1 MSFDLNQTNNNNSDN
16 YIQKIQSEIDSLEKQ
31 LFSKEKSYLKSTN
44 NNNTKKN
51 KPLHINK
58 DLSVPIETTISNIN
72 DDTILTQQTILN
84 NNMSPSE
91 KAELYKIIMRERN
104 ENAELEKLNLEKIE
118 SYKPSKYKKGGN
130 KEIEEKKKL
139 NEKIQNN
146 QEYNKIVDNKN
157 NNQYDKDNYERKLD
171 KFEFFNDN
179 DNNKLINKDKNFKIN
194 ENIDDI
200 KINNVTLDKILNNK
214 IVFKKKPRKNNSN

>member
-84 NNMSPSE
+84 NNMSPTE

-104 ENAELEKLNLEKIE
+104 ENAELEKLRLEQNEKF
-118 SYKPSKYKKGGN
+118 KKLKNKYKIL
-130 KEIEEKKKL
+130 E
-139 NEKIQNN
+139 
-146 QEYNKIVDNKN
+146 
-157 NNQYDKDNYERKLD
+157 
-171 KFEFFNDN
+171 
-179 DNNKLINKDKNFKIN
+179 N
-194 ENIDDI
+194 ENINLKNEIEILRKDKETQKMKI
-200 KINNVTLDKILNNK
+200 IELQKEINNLKNREKNTNKNINDNVNNN
-214 IVFKKKPRKNNSN
+214 IEE

>member
-104 ENAELEKLNLEKIE
+104 ENAELEKLRLEQNEKF
-118 SYKPSKYKKGGN
+118 KKLKNKYKIL
-130 KEIEEKKKL
+130 E
-139 NEKIQNN
+139 
-146 QEYNKIVDNKN
+146 
-157 NNQYDKDNYERKLD
+157 
-171 KFEFFNDN
+171 
-179 DNNKLINKDKNFKIN
+179 N
-194 ENIDDI
+194 ENINLKNEIEILRKDKETQKM
-200 KINNVTLDKILNNK
+200 KIIELQKEINSLKNREKNTNKNINDNVNNNIEE
-214 IVFKKKPRKNNSN
+214 

>member
-72 DDTILTQQTILN
+72 DDTILTQQTLLN
-84 NNMSPSE
+84 NNMTPNE

-104 ENAELEKLNLEKIE
+104 ENAELEKLRLEQNE
-118 SYKPSKYKKGGN
+118 KYKKLKN
-130 KEIEEKKKL
+130 KY
-139 NEKIQNN
+139 KIL
-146 QEYNKIVDNKN
+146 E
-157 NNQYDKDNYERKLD
+157 
-171 KFEFFNDN
+171 
-179 DNNKLINKDKNFKIN
+179 N
-194 ENIDDI
+194 ENINLKNEIEILRKDKEI
-200 KINNVTLDKILNNK
+200 QKMKIIELQKEIQNLKNKEKNTNKNINDNVNNNIEE
-214 IVFKKKPRKNNSN
+214 

>member
-44 NNNTKKN
+44 NINTKKN

-104 ENAELEKLNLEKIE
+104 ENAELEKLRLEQNEKF
-118 SYKPSKYKKGGN
+118 KKLKNKYKIL
-130 KEIEEKKKL
+130 E
-139 NEKIQNN
+139 
-146 QEYNKIVDNKN
+146 
-157 NNQYDKDNYERKLD
+157 
-171 KFEFFNDN
+171 
-179 DNNKLINKDKNFKIN
+179 N
-194 ENIDDI
+194 ENINLKNEIEILRKDKETQKM
-200 KINNVTLDKILNNK
+200 KIIELQKEINSLKNREKNTNKNINDNVNNNIEE
-214 IVFKKKPRKNNSN
+214 

>member
-104 ENAELEKLNLEKIE
+104 ENAELEKLRLEQ
-118 SYKPSKYKKGGN
+118 N
-130 KEIEEKKKL
+130 EKFKKL
-139 NEKIQNN
+139 KNKQKIL
-146 QEYNKIVDNKN
+146 E
-157 NNQYDKDNYERKLD
+157 
-171 KFEFFNDN
+171 
-179 DNNKLINKDKNFKIN
+179 N
-194 ENIDDI
+194 ENINLKNEIEILRKDKETQKM
-200 KINNVTLDKILNNK
+200 KIIELKKEINSLKI
-214 IVFKKKPRKNNSN
+214 I

>member
-31 LFSKEKSYLKSTN
+31 LFSKEKSYLRSTN

-104 ENAELEKLNLEKIE
+104 ENAELEKLRLEQNEKF
-118 SYKPSKYKKGGN
+118 KKLKNKYKIL
-130 KEIEEKKKL
+130 E
-139 NEKIQNN
+139 
-146 QEYNKIVDNKN
+146 
-157 NNQYDKDNYERKLD
+157 
-171 KFEFFNDN
+171 
-179 DNNKLINKDKNFKIN
+179 N
-194 ENIDDI
+194 ENINLKNEIEILRKDKETQKM
-200 KINNVTLDKILNNK
+200 KIIELQKEINSLKNREKNTNKNINDNVNNNIEE
-214 IVFKKKPRKNNSN
+214 

>member
-104 ENAELEKLNLEKIE
+104 ENAELEKLRLEQNEKF
-118 SYKPSKYKKGGN
+118 KKLKNKYKIL
-130 KEIEEKKKL
+130 E
-139 NEKIQNN
+139 
-146 QEYNKIVDNKN
+146 
-157 NNQYDKDNYERKLD
+157 
-171 KFEFFNDN
+171 
-179 DNNKLINKDKNFKIN
+179 N
-194 ENIDDI
+194 ENINLKNEIEILRKDKETQKMKI
-200 KINNVTLDKILNNK
+200 IELQKEINNLKNREKNTNKNINDNVNNN
-214 IVFKKKPRKNNSN
+214 IEE

>member
-104 ENAELEKLNLEKIE
+104 ENAELEKLRLEQNEKF
-118 SYKPSKYKKGGN
+118 KKLKNKYKIL
-130 KEIEEKKKL
+130 E
-139 NEKIQNN
+139 
-146 QEYNKIVDNKN
+146 
-157 NNQYDKDNYERKLD
+157 
-171 KFEFFNDN
+171 
-179 DNNKLINKDKNFKIN
+179 N
-194 ENIDDI
+194 ENINLKNEIEILRKDKETQKM
-200 KINNVTLDKILNNK
+200 KIIELQKEINSLKNREKNTHKNINDNVNNNIEE
-214 IVFKKKPRKNNSN
+214 

>member
-104 ENAELEKLNLEKIE
+104 ENAELEKLRLEQNEKF
-118 SYKPSKYKKGGN
+118 KKLKNKYKIL
-130 KEIEEKKKL
+130 E
-139 NEKIQNN
+139 
-146 QEYNKIVDNKN
+146 
-157 NNQYDKDNYERKLD
+157 
-171 KFEFFNDN
+171 
-179 DNNKLINKDKNFKIN
+179 N
-194 ENIDDI
+194 ENINLKNEIEILRKDKETQKMKIIELQKEINSLKNREKNTNKNINDN
-200 KINNVTLDKILNNK
+200 INNNIEE
-214 IVFKKKPRKNNSN
+214 

>member
-1 MSFDLNQTNNNNSDN
+1 MSFDLNQTNNNNEN

-72 DDTILTQQTILN
+72 DDTILTQQTLLN
-84 NNMSPSE
+84 NNMTPNE

-104 ENAELEKLNLEKIE
+104 ENAELEKLRLEQNEKF
-118 SYKPSKYKKGGN
+118 KKLKDKYKMIKN
-130 KEIEEKKKL
+130 ENLNMKNEIENLRKDKEKQQMQIIELQKEI
-139 NEKIQNN
+139 
-146 QEYNKIVDNKN
+146 QELKN
-157 NNQYDKDNYERKLD
+157 NL
-171 KFEFFNDN
+171 
-179 DNNKLINKDKNFKIN
+179 KDKEKNMEEELNNNFN
-194 ENIDDI
+194 N
-200 KINNVTLDKILNNK
+200 INNNNDE
-214 IVFKKKPRKNNSN
+214 

>member
-104 ENAELEKLNLEKIE
+104 ENAELEKLRLEQNEKF
-118 SYKPSKYKKGGN
+118 KKLKNKYKIL
-130 KEIEEKKKL
+130 E
-139 NEKIQNN
+139 
-146 QEYNKIVDNKN
+146 
-157 NNQYDKDNYERKLD
+157 
-171 KFEFFNDN
+171 
-179 DNNKLINKDKNFKIN
+179 N
-194 ENIDDI
+194 ENINLKNEIEILRKDKETQKM
-200 KINNVTLDKILNNK
+200 KIIELQKEINSL
-214 IVFKKKPRKNNSN
+214 KNR

>member
-104 ENAELEKLNLEKIE
+104 ENAELEKLRLEQNEKF
-118 SYKPSKYKKGGN
+118 KKLKNKYKIL
-130 KEIEEKKKL
+130 E
-139 NEKIQNN
+139 
-146 QEYNKIVDNKN
+146 
-157 NNQYDKDNYERKLD
+157 
-171 KFEFFNDN
+171 
-179 DNNKLINKDKNFKIN
+179 N
-194 ENIDDI
+194 ENINLKNDI
-200 KINNVTLDKILNNK
+200 EILRKDKETQKMKIIELQKEINSLKNREKNTNKNINDNVNNNIEE
-214 IVFKKKPRKNNSN
+214 